1 MYKYTPVSQPRPG
14 WTRWDFHPL
23 GWTPVGFS
31 PTGLDPGG
39 IFTHWGLPGE
49 NQSAT
54 GAVRQG
60 CLSHADFSYIIL
72 PSISVFEIR
81 TNTKGYKSFF
91 FRKVLVCLQ
100 KPIWTIICPYVTS
113 VVQTFLSKMY
123 HF

>member
-1 MYKYTPVSQPRPG
+1 MRDGRDFVPVRNI
-14 WTRWDFHPL
+14 F
-23 GWTPVGFS
+23 
-31 PTGLDPGG
+31 LDPVVH
-39 IFTHWGLPGE
+39 IFI
-49 NQSAT
+49 S
-54 GAVRQG
+54 
-60 CLSHADFSYIIL
+60 LSHADFSYIIL

-100 KPIWTIICPYVTS
+100 NPIWTIICPYVTS